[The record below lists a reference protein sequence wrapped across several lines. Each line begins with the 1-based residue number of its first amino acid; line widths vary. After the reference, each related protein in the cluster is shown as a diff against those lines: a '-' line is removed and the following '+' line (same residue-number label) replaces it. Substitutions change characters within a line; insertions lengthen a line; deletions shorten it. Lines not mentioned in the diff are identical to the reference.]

1 MRQPKNI
8 IFDLGNVLITFNPM
22 EFLTQLLNDDEK
34 AGLCYSLI
42 IQSPEWRELDRGKI
56 SVAQAKSNFIERQP
70 ALRDAVELFFQHWLS
85 MFQPI
90 EETVAILDDLRA
102 AGYRLYVLSN
112 IIRESYEDLRAR
124 LTFWDRFEGVVVSY
138 ALKMAKP
145 EPALYHYLLDHYRLN
160 PEECLFIDDME
171 PNVAGALAVGIPA
184 VRFHSVEDLRR
195 ILQERGILRSPR

>member
-1 MRQPKNI
+1 MRTPRNI
-8 IFDLGNVLITFNPM
+8 IFDLGNVLITFNPI

-56 SVAQAKSNFIERQP
+56 SVEQAKSNYIERQP
-70 ALRDAVELFFQHWLS
+70 ALREAVELFFQHWLS

-90 EETVAILDDLRA
+90 EETVTLLDELRA

-138 ALKMAKP
+138 ALKTAKP
-145 EPALYHYLLDHYRLN
+145 EPAIYHYLLDHYHLN
-160 PEECLFIDDME
+160 PNECLFIDDME

-184 VRFHSVEDLRR
+184 VQFRSVEDLRR
-195 ILQERGILRSPR
+195 ILRERGILGSAV

>member
-1 MRQPKNI
+1 MRQPRNI
-8 IFDLGNVLITFNPM
+8 IFDLGNVLITFNPI

-56 SVAQAKSNFIERQP
+56 SVEQAKSNYIERQP

-138 ALKMAKP
+138 ALKTAKP
-145 EPALYHYLLDHYRLN
+145 EPAIYHYLLDHYHLN
-160 PEECLFIDDME
+160 PNECLFIDDME

-195 ILQERGILRSPR
+195 ILRERGILGSAV

>member
-1 MRQPKNI
+1 MRTPRNI
-8 IFDLGNVLITFNPM
+8 IFDLGNVLITFNPI

-56 SVAQAKSNFIERQP
+56 SVEQAKSNYIERQP

-138 ALKMAKP
+138 ALKTAKP
-145 EPALYHYLLDHYRLN
+145 EPAIYHYLLDHYHLN
-160 PEECLFIDDME
+160 PNECLFIDDME

-195 ILQERGILRSPR
+195 ILRERGILGSAV

>member
-1 MRQPKNI
+1 MRTPRNI
-8 IFDLGNVLITFNPM
+8 IFDLGNVLITFNPI

-56 SVAQAKSNFIERQP
+56 SVEQAKSNYIERQP
-70 ALRDAVELFFQHWLS
+70 ALREAVELFFQHWLS

-90 EETVAILDDLRA
+90 EETVTLLDELRA

-138 ALKMAKP
+138 ALKTAKP
-145 EPALYHYLLDHYRLN
+145 EPAIYHYLLDHYHLN
-160 PEECLFIDDME
+160 PNECLFIDDME

-195 ILQERGILRSPR
+195 ILRERGILGSAV

>member
-1 MRQPKNI
+1 MRQPRNI
-8 IFDLGNVLITFNPM
+8 IFDLGNVLITFDPLD
-22 EFLTQLLNDDEK
+22 FLTHLLNDGEK
-34 AGLCYSLI
+34 ARLCHSLI
-42 IQSPEWRELDRGKI
+42 IQSPEWRELDRGQI
-56 SVAQAKSNFIERQP
+56 SVEQAKSIFIERQP
-70 ALRDAVELFFQHWLS
+70 ALREAVELFFQHWLS

-90 EETVAILDDLRA
+90 EETVTLLDELRA

-138 ALKMAKP
+138 ALKTAKP
-145 EPALYHYLLDHYRLN
+145 EPAIYHYLLDHYHLN
-160 PEECLFIDDME
+160 PNECLFIDDME

-195 ILQERGILRSPR
+195 ILRERGILGSAV

>member
-1 MRQPKNI
+1 MRTPRNI
-8 IFDLGNVLITFNPM
+8 IFDLGNVLITFNPI

-42 IQSPEWRELDRGKI
+42 IQSPEWRELDRGQI
-56 SVAQAKSNFIERQP
+56 SVEQAKSIFIERQP
-70 ALRDAVELFFQHWLS
+70 ALREAVELFFQHWLS

-90 EETVAILDDLRA
+90 EETVTLLDELRA

-138 ALKMAKP
+138 ALKTAKP
-145 EPALYHYLLDHYRLN
+145 EPAIYHYLLDHYHLN
-160 PEECLFIDDME
+160 PNECLFIDDME

-195 ILQERGILRSPR
+195 ILRERGILGSAV

>member
-1 MRQPKNI
+1 MRATKNI

-22 EFLTQLLNDDEK
+22 EFLTQLLNDGER
-34 AGLCYSLI
+34 AQQCYELI
-42 IQSPEWRELDRGKI
+42 IKSPEWRELDRGKI

-90 EETVAILDDLRA
+90 PETWALVDELRA

-124 LTFWDRFEGVVVSY
+124 ITFWDRFEGIVASY
-138 ALKMAKP
+138 VLQTAKP
-145 EPALYHYLLDHYRLN
+145 EPAIYRYLLDHYRLN

-171 PNVAGALAVGIPA
+171 VNVAGALAVGIPA
-184 VRFHSVEDLRR
+184 VRFQSVEDLRR